1 MKIAIVRLSAMG
13 DIIQSMIILQFI
25 KNQFPDAK
33 IDWFVENQ
41 FGDLLEKNQDIDKI
55 YTINL
60 KEIKKTKSIVKF
72 VKLFWFLRRVEPYDI
87 VIDLQGLIKSALI
100 SRFIPATKR
109 YGFDKSS
116 TREKLAS
123 FFYTK
128 GFTVAYDEN
137 VIIRYTKLINRI
149 FNLNID
155 TKAILNKKCFYSFDQ
170 QKINKYKTGSVLLI
184 LGASFDSKIYPVE
197 SYAKIAN
204 SLNLEF
210 KAIWHT
216 KEEKKLAKKLIR
228 LAPNVIF
235 SKKLSINELKNE
247 IYNSKLVIGGDT
259 GPTHMAWAMNKPSI
273 TIFGS
278 TPSERNSFET
288 KINLSVSSKK
298 SVNPFKI
305 DKTDYSIRQIQ
316 PEKVID
322 LIKLIILK

>member
-1 MKIAIVRLSAMG
+1 M
-13 DIIQSMIILQFI
+13 
-25 KNQFPDAK
+25 
-33 IDWFVENQ
+33 
-41 FGDLLEKNQDIDKI
+41 
-55 YTINL
+55 
-60 KEIKKTKSIVKF
+60 
-72 VKLFWFLRRVEPYDI
+72 
-87 VIDLQGLIKSALI
+87 
-100 SRFIPATKR
+100 
-109 YGFDKSS
+109 
-116 TREKLAS
+116 
-123 FFYTK
+123 
-128 GFTVAYDEN
+128 
-137 VIIRYTKLINRI
+137 
-149 FNLNID
+149 
-155 TKAILNKKCFYSFDQ
+155 
-170 QKINKYKTGSVLLI
+170 
-184 LGASFDSKIYPVE
+184 
-197 SYAKIAN
+197 
-204 SLNLEF
+204 
-210 KAIWHT
+210 
-216 KEEKKLAKKLIR
+216 AKKLIR